1 MILAEP
7 HRPILV
13 TGGSG
18 FIGRRLIAAL
28 RRAGRVAVPLDD
40 GSVPPRRPLTPDPA
54 LISLDIR
61 DTAALTEVVR
71 QMRPAAIVHL
81 AALHHIPT
89 CTAEPQRALSINVLG
104 TQSVLEACASLPE
117 VRVTLASSGA
127 VYAWEQGPLSELTP
141 LAPADIYG
149 ISKQTNEAQLALWVR
164 QGRDAGLARSGR
176 IARLFNVIGPD
187 DPNGHLIPDLIDR
200 LLPHLDSMAGPIP
213 LKLGALAP
221 RRDYLGVEDAAR
233 GLLALID
240 DPDETPL
247 DIYNLCSGSEIGVAE
262 LAAKIAALMG
272 VKIAP
277 VSDPAL
283 LRRIDRPSQW
293 GDPTKARERLGFTLT
308 DSLDDV
314 LRALCQAALSGGETA
329 A

>member
-1 MILAEP
+1 MTSALP
-7 HRPILV
+7 HRPVLV

-28 RRAGRVAVPLDD
+28 RRSGWEAIPLDD
-40 GSVPPRRPLTPDPA
+40 GSVPPRRPLPPDPA
-54 LISLDIR
+54 LIPLDIR
-61 DTAALTEVVR
+61 DTPALTETVAA
-71 QMRPAAIVHL
+71 MRPAAVVHL

-104 TQSVLEACASLPE
+104 TQSLLDACAGLPD
-117 VRVTLASSGA
+117 VRIVLASSGA
-127 VYAWEQGPLSELTP
+127 VYAWDQGPLSELTP
-141 LAPADIYG
+141 LTPADIYG

-176 IARLFNVIGPD
+176 IARLFNVVGPD
-187 DPNGHLIPDLIDR
+187 DPNAHLIPDLIDR

-213 LKLGALAP
+213 LPLGALTP

-233 GLLALID
+233 GLQALID

-247 DIYNLCSGSEIGVAE
+247 DTYNLCSGSEVGVAE
-262 LAAKIAALMG
+262 LAGKIAALMG

-283 LRRIDRPSQW
+283 VRRIDRPSQW
-293 GDPTKARERLGFTLT
+293 GDPTKARERLGFTVNT
-308 DSLDDV
+308 PLDDV
-314 LRALCQAALSGGETA
+314 LRALCQAALTEGRMAE
-329 A
+329 